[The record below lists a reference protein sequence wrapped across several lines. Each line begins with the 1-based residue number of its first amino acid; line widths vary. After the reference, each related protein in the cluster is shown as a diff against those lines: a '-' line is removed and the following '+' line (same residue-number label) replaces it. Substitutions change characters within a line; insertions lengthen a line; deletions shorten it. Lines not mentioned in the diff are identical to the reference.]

1 MDRTYTT
8 TNGWLAMLIKRAP
21 LVPELFMDFAML
33 PVMIASFKHDHIYAP
48 VPHYTL
54 GGSYLKADGSTAPLP
69 NNSSRKLYEAYLDRS
84 RDMRCLPYQYAS
96 FLEFARHFKKPEGNT
111 VYATRDSNRGKHAK
125 KEWTAIGIRF
135 GWELLDIYIGQYVAV
150 KRQMWH
156 AGERDMINMTSSKH
170 IIIK

>member
-1 MDRTYTT
+1 MTRY
-8 TNGWLAMLIKRAP
+8 I
-21 LVPELFMDFAML
+21 
-33 PVMIASFKHDHIYAP
+33 HDTIIWF
-48 VPHYTL
+48 VT
-54 GGSYLKADGSTAPLP
+54 
-69 NNSSRKLYEAYLDRS
+69 SSRKLYEAYLDRS

-111 VYATRDSNRGKHAK
+111 VYATRDSNRGKYAK

-156 AGERDMINMTSSKH
+156 AGERDMINITSSKH
-170 IIIK
+170 IIIKWCPVPFICYSIWSWSDNQFDRNMILISNTV